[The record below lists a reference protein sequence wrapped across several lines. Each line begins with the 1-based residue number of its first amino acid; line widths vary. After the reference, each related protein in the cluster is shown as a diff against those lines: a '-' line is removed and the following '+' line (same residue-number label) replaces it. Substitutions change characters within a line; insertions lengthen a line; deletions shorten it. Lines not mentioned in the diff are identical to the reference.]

1 MIATIVYRGE
11 LLEQYF
17 NIGLCCAG
25 CSAIILASGPA
36 SGSTTFI
43 STPGSGATA
52 ITTLGQTFTTGGE
65 CVILSSFTLPLVQQ
79 LNVINNP
86 VFITA
91 LLYTYDLSTNQ
102 VTGSRLASQAT
113 SATPSQISLTVT
125 FPQPVQLSPAT
136 SYAIVLTTSGLGQGS
151 TSRSIQV
158 ERSNYGNPN
167 EIPGGKLIYQ
177 NNGDDPAA
185 IDTSQFTQ
193 VLENLVITVN

>member
-1 MIATIVYRGE
+1 M
-11 LLEQYF
+11 LEQYF

-43 STPGSGATA
+43 STPGSGSTA

-65 CVILSSFTLPLVQQ
+65 CVILSSVTLALEQQ

-113 SATPSQISLTVT
+113 SASPSQIGLTVT

-136 SYAIVLTTSGLGQGS
+136 SYAIILTTSGLGQGS
-151 TSRSIQV
+151 TAYSINVQRSD
-158 ERSNYGNPN
+158 YGNPN
-167 EIPGGKLIYQ
+167 EILDGKFITQNSGDNPG
-177 NNGDDPAA
+177 A
-185 IDTSQFTQ
+185 IETNPFFQSF
-193 VLENLVITVN
+193 ENLAITVN